1 MLDHSC
7 QVGRRPLAE
16 RGHDLYSTPEVAVK
30 ALLRVW
36 TPPVGKVWEPCSG
49 LNPIVRILRA
59 HGHDVMPSDLVDYGV
74 DPTARYGVDFLT
86 TTTAPPGVSC
96 IVTNPPFKLI
106 EQFVAHALELV
117 PCTVM
122 LCRLAFLESE
132 RRCYLLDDAGLR
144 RVFVFRKRLPMMHDA
159 FWTGKKANSGMA
171 FAWMIWT
178 RGYRGPVLLRRISW
192 EDNRDAKVRP

>member
-7 QVGRRPLAE
+7 QVGRRPFAE
-16 RGHDLYSTPEVAVK
+16 RGHDLYSTPDVAVE

-36 TPPVGKVWEPCSG
+36 TPPAGIIWEPASG
-49 LNPIVRILRA
+49 LNPIVKVLRA
-59 HGHDVMPSDLVDYGV
+59 HGHDVIASDLVDYGA

-86 TTTAPPGVSC
+86 ATAPPGVTSV
-96 IVTNPPFKLI
+96 ITNPPFKLI
-106 EQFVAHALELV
+106 EQFVAHAGALV
-117 PCTVM
+117 PCVCV

-132 RRCYLLDDAGLR
+132 RRCRLLDDAGLHQ
-144 RVFVFRKRLPMMHDA
+144 VFVFRKRLPMMHDA

-178 RGYRGPVLLRRISW
+178 RSYRGPALLRRVSW
-192 EDNRDAKVRP
+192 EDDRDKQGAS